1 MGLFTALGQQDRPH
15 RTELTERFPRSCI
28 TWARSC
34 DCARIAIVEAPAV
47 AMQSSMGRR
56 PAWRCI
62 AAIDGGSRRRK
73 VPSMALAS
81 PGHASILNTDKARC
95 SRKSNGPICGRFG
108 ESSSGDAR
116 RAYAIRARELSLSP
130 LFSSWKFR
138 QELSGCFLSAAKNPT
153 GERVRRGS
161 QTWLATVTRPLC
173 PLHVR
178 YTW

>member
-1 MGLFTALGQQDRPH
+1 MLFFLSAAAVPACSASLS
-15 RTELTERFPRSCI
+15 ELTHAAF
-28 TWARSC
+28 AC

-178 YTW
+178 YT